1 MYCISLSVVSRL
13 AGRKTVTHRFPRELE
28 KQTCGT
34 VMLGY
39 GSKNTAQ
46 SSYCAGASRV
56 VGWRIECS
64 PLGFPVS
71 TRKPD
76 ALRLAGQHTAG
87 LSAS

>member
-56 VGWRIECS
+56 VGRRIECS
-64 PLGFPVS
+64 PLAFLS
-71 TRKPD
+71 HQE
-76 ALRLAGQHTAG
+76 AGRFEIGRQHTAG